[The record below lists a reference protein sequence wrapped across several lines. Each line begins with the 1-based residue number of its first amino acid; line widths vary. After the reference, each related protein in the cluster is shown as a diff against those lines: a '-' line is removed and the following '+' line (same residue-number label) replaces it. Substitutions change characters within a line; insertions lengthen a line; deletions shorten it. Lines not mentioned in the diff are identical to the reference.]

1 MEMGSSMDSL
11 GKVSAITTS
20 NKISTGKDNVLLINR
35 HTTSSRIKEIS
46 SSLYPYGEPQYP
58 MYPQPNTGSNGLAI
72 ASLVL
77 GIVSLV
83 LVAAFSWMLWGSIA
97 GLCLGIVG
105 TILGVMGRKNDTGR
119 TMATAGMI
127 LSIIGIAIGAI
138 CFISCFTYYITYAS
152 YRYYWY

>member
-1 MEMGSSMDSL
+1 
-11 GKVSAITTS
+11 
-20 NKISTGKDNVLLINR
+20 
-35 HTTSSRIKEIS
+35 
-46 SSLYPYGEPQYP
+46 

-83 LVAAFSWMLWGSIA
+83 LVAAFSWMLWVSIA